1 MPPHPHRYLLPI
13 AAFLAILPMLLYGPS
28 PGHDFNFHL
37 LSWLEAAR
45 QYAHGLYPHWA
56 YTPAYNAGEPRF
68 VFYPP
73 ISWTLGALL
82 TTLLPHHWPAV
93 PIVFIFI
100 ALTLAGFTAYH
111 LCRDFAP
118 APIATLA
125 ATLYVVNPYMLF
137 TAYERSAFAELLA
150 AAFLPLLFRAALAPR
165 PRIVPLAI
173 SIALL
178 WLTNAPAAV
187 MGCYALA
194 FLTLVRLI
202 LPSTPRKLHLALTT
216 TAGTALGLLLAAFYI
231 LPAAYERRFVH
242 IDMALVEGLRIT
254 DHFLF
259 HRMPGGTPDDLFH
272 DAVVRTASYI
282 AVALLLTIA
291 TALALS
297 RKRPLPL
304 ILLAAAIALLLT
316 PLSLPLWN
324 HIPQLAFLQFPWRL
338 NALLAVIAT
347 IALTQ
352 TLKRLTIPYSRA
364 GSPPSGLCSVG
375 WLLPTPCLILTM
387 ALVGPAWHAFHQPNS
402 LEGPTNTRIAHMQLP
417 QGNDPTDEYTPTVAD
432 NDALHPGNPPF
443 WTSCTDNPA
452 EPPPANSIPA
462 PLPNHLALTVP
473 CPGILILNRRDFP
486 AWHITLNGYPATPLP
501 AERDDGLIA
510 LAVPAGPAILNLT
523 YTQTPD
529 RTLGELLSALAALT
543 LATLAVRRIDYT
555 HQVEP

>member
-13 AAFLAILPMLLYGPS
+13 AAFLSILPMLLYGPS

-45 QYAHGLYPHWA
+45 QYTHGLYPHWA

-82 TTLLPHHWPAV
+82 ATFLHWSAV
-93 PIVFIFI
+93 PIAFIFI
-100 ALTLAGFTAYH
+100 ALTLAGFSAYR

-150 AAFLPLLFRAALAPR
+150 AAFLPLLFRAALAPTVG
-165 PRIVPLAI
+165 IVSLAI
-173 SIALL
+173 PVALL

-194 FLTLVRLI
+194 FLILIRLI
-202 LPSTPRKLHLALTT
+202 LPSTPRKLYLALTT

-231 LPAAYERRFVH
+231 VPAAYERRFVQ

-272 DAVVRTASYI
+272 DAVVRTASSI
-282 AVALLLTIA
+282 AIALLITITAALTL
-291 TALALS
+291 T

-304 ILLAAAIALLLT
+304 ILLTALIALLLT

-324 HIPQLAFLQFPWRL
+324 HIPQLPFLQFPWRL

-347 IALTQ
+347 LSITLALKKSS
-352 TLKRLTIPYSRA
+352 L
-364 GSPPSGLCSVG
+364 PSSLFP
-375 WLLPTPCLILTM
+375 LPSFALAALLIL
-387 ALVGPAWHAFHQPNS
+387 PAWHNFHQPDS
-402 LEGPTNTRIAHMQLP
+402 LEGPTDTRIAHMQLL

-432 NDALHPGNPPF
+432 NDALHPGNPSF
-443 WTSCTDNPA
+443 WNTCADAPTEA
-452 EPPPANSIPA
+452 PPANSTPA
-462 PLPNHLALTVP
+462 PVPNHFTLTLP
-473 CPGILILNRRDFP
+473 CSGILVLNRRDFP
-486 AWHITLNGYPATPLP
+486 AWHITLNGHPATPLP
-501 AERDDGLIA
+501 AERDDGLIT
-510 LAVPAGPAILNLT
+510 LAVPAGPSTIDLT
-523 YTQTPD
+523 YATTPD
-529 RTLGELLSALAALT
+529 RTLGEILSALALLTSVALAYRT
-543 LATLAVRRIDYT
+543 PRPPIHYT
-555 HQVEP
+555 HQVDK